1 MTEKNAWVMANS
13 LFTVLLVCWGK
24 SNGKSRWHSGGCGWI
39 PGLGLR
45 YYALIIM
52 HYELYIMHYELYI
65 MHYELC
71 IMH

>member
-1 MTEKNAWVMANS
+1 MTEKNAWAMANS
-13 LFTVLLVCWGK
+13 FFTVLLVCWGK

-52 HYELYIMHYELYI
+52 HYELYIMHYEL
-65 MHYELC
+65 C

>member
-1 MTEKNAWVMANS
+1 MTEKNAWAMANS

-45 YYALIIM
+45 YHALIIM
-52 HYELYIMHYELYI
+52 Q
-65 MHYELC
+65 LC
-71 IMH
+71 IIHYALLIINYAL

>member
-1 MTEKNAWVMANS
+1 MTEKNAWAMANS
-13 LFTVLLVCWGK
+13 FFTVLLVCWGK

-52 HYELYIMHYELYI
+52 QLCIMNYAIMHYELYI
-65 MHYELC
+65 MH
-71 IMH
+71 